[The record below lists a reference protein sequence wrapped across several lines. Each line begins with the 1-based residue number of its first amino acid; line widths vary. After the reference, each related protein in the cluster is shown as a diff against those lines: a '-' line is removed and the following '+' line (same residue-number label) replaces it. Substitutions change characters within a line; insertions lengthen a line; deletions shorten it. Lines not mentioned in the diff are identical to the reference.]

1 MGKKLYACHTCG
13 FVYCRDDLKI
23 IKERI
28 DTKGGGRHYPTRPFH
43 GYYYYKQCPECK
55 NIVGDIKTVP
65 DKEE

>member
-28 DTKGGGRHYPTRPFH
+28 DTKGGGSHYPTRPFH
-43 GYYYYKQCPECK
+43 GYYYYK
-55 NIVGDIKTVP
+55 
-65 DKEE
+65 